1 MICKLASENILDILI
16 TISSLASKTEYKR
29 FNTTCLEIFYLLFRG
44 VERPDMLVKRNAAV
58 TKILR
63 EEKLGALLEAEN
75 SRKKMEGRRG
85 ITRHSRFGTTVM
97 IQNVS

>member
-1 MICKLASENILDILI
+1 
-16 TISSLASKTEYKR
+16 
-29 FNTTCLEIFYLLFRG
+29 
-44 VERPDMLVKRNAAV
+44 MLVKRNAAV

-97 IQNVS
+97 IQNVGRHLIYECI